1 MLILSRNCG
10 QVLKIGDD
18 TEVCILSVQGNQVK
32 IGVTAPKEVPVHRE
46 EIYQRIR
53 EEKEP
58 GAGARQSFDVTQVY
72 SGHVTEL
79 QEQKNFGFIY
89 APGLPNH
96 VFFHASNV
104 KDGQF
109 DQLEEGASVIFRV
122 ERSNRG
128 LGLAAV
134 DVAVEG

>member
-1 MLILSRNCG
+1 MLILTRNSG

-18 TEVCILSVQGNQVK
+18 TEVCILGVNGNQVR

-46 EIYQRIR
+46 EIYQRI
-53 EEKEP
+53 KEAKDSE
-58 GAGARQSFDVTQVY
+58 AGTEQPIDKTRVY
-72 SGHVTEL
+72 SGHVADLKEP
-79 QEQKNFGFIY
+79 QNYGFIY
-89 APGLPNH
+89 TPGFPNN

-109 DQLEEGASVIFRV
+109 DQLEEGSNVVFRL
-122 ERSNRG
+122 EQSDRG
-128 LGLAAV
+128 PVAV